1 MMRSRT
7 CATLLVVGAVGIL
20 TTRTAAADCTGGD
33 KSCPAVVSQAMA
45 SSSTRLPLILSIGV
59 RSLSYAPSSHDRFD
73 GNVQASPMGYAFNGD
88 ALGDAPLRAYG
99 LEVGAD
105 YALTPLIYAGVATAW
120 GEGTWSAQPFQA
132 DGVTVSPRATVNSHM
147 WLTGVRAGVRLPL
160 GPVSFRAELLGGAK
174 WIDLQQFAG
183 MAGGQMTADATTVSW
198 LVEPRVS
205 ADLWVTPYL
214 VVSAF
219 AAMPEANAQAANGG
233 LMLAWHWRSFDG
245 RYSGVL

>member
-1 MMRSRT
+1 MKRSRT
-7 CATLLVVGAVGIL
+7 WAALLAATAGIL
-20 TTRTAAADCTGGD
+20 TTHVAAADCAGAD
-33 KSCPAVVSQAMA
+33 KSCPTTVSQAMA
-45 SSSTRLPLILSIGV
+45 QSGNRFPLILSMGV

-73 GNVQASPMGYAFNGD
+73 GNIQASPMGYSFNGD

-99 LEVGAD
+99 LELGAD
-105 YALTPLIYAGVATAW
+105 YALTPHIYVGLATAW
-120 GEGTWSAQPFQA
+120 GEGSWTSQGFQSG
-132 DGVTVSPRATVNSHM
+132 GVSISPRATVNSHM
-147 WLTGVRAGVRLPL
+147 WLTGPRVGVRLPL
-160 GPVSFRAELLGGAK
+160 GPVSFRAEVLGGAE

-183 MAGGQMTADATTVSW
+183 MAGSQMSADASTVSW

-219 AAMPEANAQAANGG
+219 AAMPEVDTQAANGG

>member
-1 MMRSRT
+1 MTRSSA
-7 CATLLVVGAVGIL
+7 CAAFLVTATALVS
-20 TTRTAAADCTGGD
+20 TRVAAADCAGAD
-33 KSCPAVVSQAMA
+33 KSCPTTVSQAMA
-45 SSSTRLPLILSIGV
+45 QSGNRFPLILSVGV

-73 GNVQASPMGYAFNGD
+73 GNISSSPMGYAFNGD
-88 ALGDAPLRAYG
+88 ALGDSPLRAYG
-99 LEVGAD
+99 LELGAD
-105 YALTPLIYAGVATAW
+105 YALTPLIYAGIATAW
-120 GEGTWSAQPFQA
+120 GEGSWSSQGFQSG
-132 DGVTVSPRATVNSHM
+132 GVSISPRATVNSHM
-147 WLTGVRAGVRLPL
+147 WLSGARVGVRLPL
-160 GPVSFRAELLGGAK
+160 GPVSFRAEVLGGAQ

-183 MAGGQMTADATTVSW
+183 MAGSQMTADASTVAW

-219 AAMPEANAQAANGG
+219 AAMPEANTQAANGG

>member
-1 MMRSRT
+1 MMRSKT
-7 CATLLVVGAVGIL
+7 CASLLVAAVSIL
-20 TTRTAAADCTGGD
+20 TTRAAAADCAGAD
-33 KSCPAVVSQAMA
+33 KSCPTTVSQAMA
-45 SSSTRLPLILSIGV
+45 QSSGRFPLILSLGV

-73 GNVQASPMGYAFNGD
+73 GNIQASPMGYSFSGD

-99 LEVGAD
+99 VELGAD
-105 YALTPLIYAGVATAW
+105 YALTPLVYAGLATAW
-120 GEGTWSAQPFQA
+120 GEGTWSAQPFESG
-132 DGVTVSPRATVNSHM
+132 GVAVSPRATVNSHM
-147 WLTGVRAGVRLPL
+147 WLSGVRAGVRLPL
-160 GPVSFRAELLGGAK
+160 GPVSLRAEVLGGAE

-183 MAGGQMTADATTVSW
+183 MAGSQMTADASTVSW

-219 AAMPEANAQAANGG
+219 GAMPGANTQAANGG

>member
-7 CATLLVVGAVGIL
+7 CAALVVAAASIL
-20 TTRTAAADCTGGD
+20 SSREAAADCAGAD
-33 KSCPAVVSQAMA
+33 KSCPTTVSQAMA
-45 SSSTRLPLILSIGV
+45 QSSGRFPLILSIGL

-88 ALGDAPLRAYG
+88 ALGDSALRAYG
-99 LEVGAD
+99 LEIGAD
-105 YALTPLIYAGVATAW
+105 YALTPLVYAGVATAW
-120 GEGTWSAQPFQA
+120 GEGSWTAQPFDA
-132 DGVTVSPRATVNSHM
+132 GGVTVSPRATVNSHM
-147 WLTGVRAGVRLPL
+147 WLSGVRAGVRLPL
-160 GPVSFRAELLGGAK
+160 GPVSLRAEVLGGAE

-183 MAGGQMTADATTVSW
+183 MAGGQMTADASTVSW

-219 AAMPEANAQAANGG
+219 AAMPGVNTQAANGG